1 MNSKILFS
9 VLTLWCL
16 CARTSLASNTY
27 TQLNIADRRDY
38 AFGADGIFYI
48 TTTSGNILRY
58 DTQTGSYL
66 SPFALGGALG
76 GIDLSPDGLTLAVAD
91 FSTQGTN
98 NRIHLVNTT
107 TGINTPV
114 SFTRQSLESG
124 TFMVAWGADN
134 QVLVTSNFAGS
145 GNVPLRRYNPLTNI
159 TTSLGNV
166 RQSSML
172 TPSADRNTIGIAE
185 ANSSAGPITDFDVP
199 TQTRQGT
206 VNTGWFAFE
215 VAVDRDGDK
224 FVVPTYNGA
233 YVYNKVGNSFVQQ
246 GKLGQ
251 YANHG
256 PIAAVFSPTKDLFF
270 TAEWGFSAG
279 APLGVRA
286 YDANTLG
293 LIGTIDPYHFDWN
306 GNSSMG
312 SGRMEISPDG
322 RMLAV
327 SVNGG
332 VRLYNVSAIPE
343 PSTIALLMTGSA
355 LGLWSIHR
363 RRRKTE

>member
-16 CARTSLASNTY
+16 CARSALAVTTF
-27 TQLNIADRRDY
+27 TQLNVPDRRDY
-38 AFGADGIFYI
+38 AFGANGLLYI
-48 TTTSGNILRY
+48 TTTSGSILRY
-58 DTQTGSYL
+58 DPQSGSYL
-66 SPFALGGALG
+66 SPFAIGGTLGGM
-76 GIDLSPDGLTLAVAD
+76 DLSPDGLTLAVAD
-91 FSTQGTN
+91 SSTQGTN

-107 TGINTPV
+107 TGVDTPV

-166 RQSSML
+166 RQSTML

-199 TQTRQGT
+199 TQTKQGT
-206 VNTGWFAFE
+206 VNTGWFTFE

-224 FVVPTYNGA
+224 FLVPTYGGA
-233 YVYNKVGNSFVQQ
+233 YVYNKVGSSFVQQ
-246 GKLGQ
+246 GLIGQ

-256 PIAAVFSPTKDLFF
+256 PIAAVFSPTKDVFF
-270 TAEWGFSAG
+270 TAEWGFSG

-293 LIGTIDPYHFDWN
+293 LITTIDPYDFDWN
-306 GNSSMG
+306 GNSAMG

-322 RMLAV
+322 NLLAV
-327 SVNGG
+327 SINGG
-332 VRLYNVSAIPE
+332 LRLYSVSAVPE
-343 PSTIALLMTGSA
+343 PSTIALMVTSA
-355 LGLWSIHR
+355 AIGLWHIR
-363 RRRKTE
+363 RRRI